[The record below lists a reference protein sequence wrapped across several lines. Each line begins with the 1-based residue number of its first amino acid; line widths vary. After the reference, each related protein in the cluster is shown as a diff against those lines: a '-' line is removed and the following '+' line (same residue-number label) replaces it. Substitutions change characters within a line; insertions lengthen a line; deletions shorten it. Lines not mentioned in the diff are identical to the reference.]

1 MITPAAKPITVRDA
15 SAAKRFSRHSFSPAI
30 LRARWTVAK
39 TPEPMS
45 RNVAKFLGLS
55 RAARPAGLLLAV
67 ILAVTATACEPTP
80 PEGGPPPGTGNTTA
94 TPGTPTN
101 TPSPQSTQASG
112 KPGHVF
118 VINLENKDY
127 DEAWG
132 AESAATYLSKTLR
145 AQGVLLSQYYGIDH
159 NSHPNYLA
167 QISGQGSNAM
177 TRLDCPVYAKFKQ
190 TGTSEPGQVKGTGC
204 VYPASVPTLAGQLSS
219 AGKTWKGYMEDMGA
233 PCQHPEPGS
242 IDDHH
247 KAKVGD
253 QYATRHNPFVYFE
266 EITSSPECQNNVVD
280 YTHFADDL
288 KSTDTTPNLS
298 YITPNLCNDGHDS
311 PCVDGSPGGLES
323 ADSWLQQQVPA
334 ILDSPAYKQDGM
346 LVITFD
352 ETEAKISAPSGVPG
366 GTAGGRVGALVISPF
381 TKGGT
386 TSDTMYNH
394 YSLLASIEDIFSVP
408 RLGYAGAAGLNSF
421 GPDVFN
427 AR

>member
-80 PEGGPPPGTGNTTA
+80 PEGGPPSGTGNTTA

-311 PCVDGSPGGLES
+311 PCVDGNPGGLES
-323 ADSWLQQQVPA
+323 ADGWLQQQVPA

-386 TSDTMYNH
+386 TSDRMYNH

-408 RLGYAGAAGLNSF
+408 RLGYAGAPGLNSF

-427 AR
+427 AL